1 MACVLEVIKMLN
13 KVGSKGQVV
22 IEKKL
27 RDRLGFGPG
36 WVTVQRLADDHIEMY
51 FLPSEHNRSL
61 KGSLAK
67 YTSVT
72 VAPGSQWD
80 EARDKAWQSLIV
92 EKWQRTPP
100 KGCPSDMIFFP
111 FLAGKGVRGT
121 VERVFQHP
129 DRSGDRR
136 V

>member
-36 WVTVQRLADDHIEMY
+36 WVTVQRLTDDLIEMY
-51 FLPSEHNRSL
+51 FLPPEHNRSL

-72 VAPGSQWD
+72 V
-80 EARDKAWQSLIV
+80 
-92 EKWQRTPP
+92 PP
-100 KGCPSDMIFFP
+100 
-111 FLAGKGVRGT
+111 VRNGT
-121 VERVFQHP
+121 
-129 DRSGDRR
+129 RR
-136 V
+136 EIRLGRA